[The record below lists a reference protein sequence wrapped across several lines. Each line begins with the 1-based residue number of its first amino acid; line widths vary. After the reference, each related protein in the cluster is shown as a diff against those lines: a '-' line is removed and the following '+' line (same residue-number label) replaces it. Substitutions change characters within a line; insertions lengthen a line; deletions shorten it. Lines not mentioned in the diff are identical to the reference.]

1 MFRWLHTL
9 KLGKDMFLKVV
20 FEQIEESH
28 KYFSYLNCSLRDS
41 KAESR
46 WGQNVAGVI
55 DRDYLSNIY

>member
-1 MFRWLHTL
+1 
-9 KLGKDMFLKVV
+9 MFLKVV